1 MFSDIDPGKPGEESL
16 YHSNDTNFP
25 AGPFDPLPIKAK
37 GRPKGAL
44 RLAKS
49 SVVRSTRRD
58 FSEFEHIIAEEEV
71 KARAD
76 LQNHQKPPPS
86 TAPAAIKVTRI
97 TSTAISLDAVDL
109 PNSYEPGT
117 KAPRAYMRFAAAI
130 EDVDE
135 NDGITASTPQESS
148 PKGSYRPFTKPQ

>member
-1 MFSDIDPGKPGEESL
+1 MFYGIDPGKSGEESL
-16 YHSNDTNFP
+16 YHLNDTNFP

-86 TAPAAIKVTRI
+86 TAPAAIKVARI
-97 TSTAISLDAVDL
+97 TSTAIGLDAVDL
-109 PNSYEPGT
+109 PSSYEPGG
-117 KAPRAYMRFAAAI
+117 KAPGAYMRFATAI
-130 EDVDE
+130 EDDDE
-135 NDGITASTPQESS
+135 NDGTTASTPQKLS
-148 PKGSYRPFTKPQ
+148 PKGLYRPFTEPQ